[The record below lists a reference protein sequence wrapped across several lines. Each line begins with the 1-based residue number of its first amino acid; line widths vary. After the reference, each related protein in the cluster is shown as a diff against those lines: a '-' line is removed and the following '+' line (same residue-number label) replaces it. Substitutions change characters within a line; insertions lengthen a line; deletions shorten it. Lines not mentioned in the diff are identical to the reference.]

1 MLLAYGRYALVTIV
15 IFIVLLIPF
24 NASSQGEVTCVYE
37 TVVNCDLWLDIA
49 DIYIDG
55 SFDRTYVME
64 VGWWADPYTLESDI
78 AHGVAPCQHPP
89 VTIYEPEHCLKTR
102 TNACPKTPRYYM
114 YTFRDENQPDT
125 WQEYC
130 YIISDHGYPSTDS
143 QARICTVPGYDHNYL
158 ATKLVYDGWV
168 STDCHG
174 NASYGWS
181 AWDPSWYRS
190 QYSK

>member
-1 MLLAYGRYALVTIV
+1 MHIYGRYALATIV

-24 NASSQGEVTCVYE
+24 NASSQGEVTCVYD
-37 TVVNCDLWLDIA
+37 TGSDCNQWWDIVW
-49 DIYIDG
+49 IYVDG
-55 SFDRTYVME
+55 VFDRLVINAG
-64 VGWWADPYTLESDI
+64 GWSDPYTLESVI
-78 AHGVAPCQHPP
+78 VHGVDPCQHIPP
-89 VTIYEPEHCLKTR
+89 VTIYEPESCLKKK

-114 YTFRDENQPDT
+114 YTFHDENQPGT
-125 WQEYC
+125 WQEFC
-130 YIISDHGYPSTDS
+130 YIISNHGYPSVDS
-143 QARICTVPGYDHNYL
+143 QARICTVPGYGHTYL

-190 QYSK
+190 EFSE

>member
-1 MLLAYGRYALVTIV
+1 MYIHRKSIL
-15 IFIVLLIPF
+15 LLIIIIPLVLMPIS
-24 NASSQGEVTCVYE
+24 ASSQGEVTCVFDPW
-37 TVVNCDLWLDIA
+37 VDCRLWADAA

-55 SFDRTYVME
+55 SYDHGFVME
-64 VGWWADPYTLESDI
+64 VGWWADPYTLESVVV
-78 AHGVAPCQHPP
+78 HGVAPCQHIPP
-89 VTIYEPEHCLKTR
+89 VTIYEPEHCLKKR
-102 TNACPKTPRYYM
+102 NNACPKTPRYYM

-130 YIISDHGYPSTDS
+130 HIISNNGYPSIES
-143 QARICTVPGYDHNYL
+143 QARICTVPGYDHTYL

-174 NASYGWS
+174 NASYGWP